1 MKNNKDSSDKPSDI
15 TSLVKRDN
23 ALSRLHQAKQSCNK
37 QCQEQKKIIK
47 TLLTYIKQRQKEST
61 DHYTTLLS
69 NEEVRRLLNE
79 YSI

>member
-1 MKNNKDSSDKPSDI
+1 MKTNKGSSDKPSEI
-15 TSLVKRDN
+15 HSLVKRDK
-23 ALSRLHQAKQSCNK
+23 ALSGLHKSKQSCNK
-37 QCQEQKKIIK
+37 QCQEQKKMIK
-47 TLLTYIKQRQKEST
+47 KLLTYIKERQTETT